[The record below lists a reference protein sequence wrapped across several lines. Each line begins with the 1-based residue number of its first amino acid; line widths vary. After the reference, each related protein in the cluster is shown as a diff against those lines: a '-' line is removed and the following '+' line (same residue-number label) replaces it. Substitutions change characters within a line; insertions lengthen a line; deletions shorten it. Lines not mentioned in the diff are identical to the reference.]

1 MTEIWDVYD
10 KNGKKTG
17 RTMERGIPK
26 DGDYMLCVHMYL
38 FNSKGEALI
47 QKRSK
52 NKESHPGEWDI
63 TGGAALLGESN
74 KDAVIRETSEEIGI
88 KLSENELHY
97 IDRII
102 KTGRIIDIFF
112 AQKDFQISDCHIQ
125 NEEVDEI
132 KFVSCHELLNDVL
145 IKRGRK
151 KDYISIIKSALES
164 NIFEKKN
171 LL

>member
-10 KNGKKTG
+10 ENGKKTG

-38 FNSKGEALI
+38 FNLSGEVLV

-63 TGGAALLGESN
+63 TGGAALSGENSN
-74 KDAVIRETSEEIGI
+74 DAVIRETCEEIGI
-88 KLSENELHY
+88 SLSGDELNY
-97 IDRII
+97 IGRII
-102 KTGRIIDIFF
+102 KPGRIIDVFF
-112 AQKDFQISDCHIQ
+112 AQRDFDIIDCHVQ
-125 NEEVDEI
+125 DEEVDEI
-132 KFVSCHELLNDVL
+132 KFVSCHELLGDTL

-151 KDYISIIKSALES
+151 KDYISMIKDA
-164 NIFEKKN
+164 IEKRGSKDIKK
-171 LL
+171 

>member
-10 KNGKKTG
+10 ENGKKTG

-38 FNSKGEALI
+38 FNLSGEVLV

-63 TGGAALLGESN
+63 TGGAALSGENSN
-74 KDAVIRETSEEIGI
+74 DAVIRETCEEIGVN
-88 KLSENELHY
+88 LSKEELHY
-97 IDRII
+97 VGRII
-102 KTGRIIDIFF
+102 KTGRIIDVFF
-112 AQKDFQISDCHIQ
+112 AQRDFAITDFHIQ

-132 KFVSCHELLNDVL
+132 KFVSCHELLGEIL
-145 IKRGRK
+145 EKRGRK
-151 KDYISIIKSALES
+151 KNYISMIKNAV
-164 NIFEKKN
+164 KN
-171 LL
+171 YDFKNNQY